1 MCMVILWSRYNKK
14 LWGIIPV
21 HFGLSTFRFAYGR
34 TQNIHFYDF
43 WIFGRVPD
51 TQLLLSFATPGH
63 LNKIKKITGTY
74 SEHVVFYKV

>member
-1 MCMVILWSRYNKK
+1 MFDLLMGEPK
-14 LWGIIPV
+14 
-21 HFGLSTFRFAYGR
+21 
-34 TQNIHFYDF
+34 NIHFYDF